1 MCQVLVSTGAYL
13 SPRGLP
19 SFCPS
24 RGRPLPVRAKAPFSK
39 PAKFKYAATSPT
51 YGKITSLVQFISGAG
66 GQELGLVKIAFVTH
80 RFLPEHRA
88 GVEVL
93 TDGLARAVATR
104 GHTPL
109 IICADKRNGSS
120 GIAVTR
126 SDYQGLPVLRLRFA
140 VPREA
145 PFLHSIYHP
154 EVGEKVFE
162 IFRQEHVDLVHV
174 MNCLFLSASVID
186 AATRAGL
193 PIVWTLT
200 DYWPICWKTTLL
212 TWDDRLCP
220 GDWQVSPRE
229 CLACIIHETRTYKS
243 HRLFQGVAPD
253 HLAAILFRLGRWPAF
268 RRHLPPLVADA
279 VDAVC
284 YRPERLRSLLEKV
297 DVLVAVNPFAFEVFR
312 RAGLPESRLR
322 LITQTV
328 DTSRILPT
336 QSGNI
341 PSSPGREGST
351 RLRIG
356 FIGRINWV
364 KGADLLVRA
373 FMQADSDHQA
383 SLEFFGDFDDPTFES
398 ALKRLAGHHPRIR
411 FHGSFPPEQIGTV
424 LASLDVLVVASRWY
438 ETGPLTILEAQTARV
453 PVICP
458 RLGEMQ
464 RMVTH
469 EVNGL
474 HFERGDVDDLAR
486 QLRRIIAEPSLLE
499 RFRQN
504 IQPIKSFDEMVREYE
519 ILYMDCLR
527 RTTPADGWR
536 GNRGSQG

>member
-1 MCQVLVSTGAYL
+1 M
-13 SPRGLP
+13 R
-19 SFCPS
+19 
-24 RGRPLPVRAKAPFSK
+24 
-39 PAKFKYAATSPT
+39 
-51 YGKITSLVQFISGAG
+51 
-66 GQELGLVKIAFVTH
+66 IAFVTH

-93 TDGLARAVATR
+93 TDGLARALASR
-104 GHTPL
+104 GHNPVIL
-109 IICADKRNGSS
+109 CADKRDGSEGMS
-120 GIAVTR
+120 LIR
-126 SDYQGLPVLRLRFA
+126 DDYQGLPVLRLRFA

-145 PFLHSIYHP
+145 SFLFSIYHP
-154 EVGEKVFE
+154 GVGEKVFE
-162 IFRQEHVDLVHV
+162 IFRQERPDLVHV

-220 GDWQVSPRE
+220 GDWQVSPKE
-229 CLACIIHETRTYKS
+229 CLACIIHETRTYRS
-243 HRLFQGVAPD
+243 HRLLQKAPPQQ
-253 HLAAILFRLGRWPAF
+253 LAEVLFRLGRWPGF
-268 RRHLPPLVADA
+268 RRYLPPLVTDA

-284 YRPERLRSLLEKV
+284 YRPGRLRSLLEKV

-312 RAGLPESRLR
+312 QAGLPESRLR

-328 DTSRILPT
+328 DTRRISAPATL
-336 QSGNI
+336 SGNFA
-341 PSSPGREGST
+341 SPPGPDGST
-351 RLRIG
+351 HLRFG

-373 FMQADSDHQA
+373 FMQADNDHRA
-383 SLEFFGDFDDPTFES
+383 SLEFFGNFDDPSFES
-398 ALKRLAGHHPRIR
+398 ALKHLAGHDPRIR

-424 LASLDVLVVASRWY
+424 LARLDVLVVASRWY
-438 ETGPLTILEAQTARV
+438 ETGPLTILEAQAACV

-474 HFERGDVDDLAR
+474 HFERGNVDDLAR
-486 QLRRIIAEPSLLE
+486 QLRRIIAEPLLLQ

-504 IQPIKSFDEMVREYE
+504 IQPVKSFDEMVREYE
-519 ILYMDCLR
+519 VLYTDCLR
-527 RTTPADGWR
+527 RTTSGDGWR
-536 GNRGSQG
+536 EGRRS